1 MHDAPLR
8 WLWYCSSIVALAL
21 AVSACGGDDR
31 EEGSTQTDTGPDVQ
45 EVVEDTSP
53 GLDCDATPTAP
64 GCVEP
69 PAAALCSECNVDG
82 DCGPSGKCI
91 ADARGTTFCSRQCGY
106 FGDTQCPAE
115 YYCRQFGNAATEFFC
130 WPLNG
135 VCEVDGK
142 DCSPCLDTEGNT
154 DCAAGLVCIEPLGDI
169 RFCARPCEGDGTCP
183 YSGMDCGHVDG
194 LAGSLC
200 LPKINGVATPK
211 CGARPLEYCE
221 PCKTA
226 GQCKTGVCVDSPNI
240 GQICSM
246 PCDSDSACPSG
257 TDCVHNNCVPP
268 IAHGCQG
275 FLSCFGVDCKV
286 DEICYKGFCLAA
298 P

>member
-115 YYCRQFGNAATEFFC
+115 YYCRQFGNAAT
-130 WPLNG
+130 
-135 VCEVDGK
+135 D
-142 DCSPCLDTEGNT
+142 LDTLVALMRRFKPHVEAESI
-154 DCAAGLVCIEPLGDI
+154 DYAHCASLANEDT
-169 RFCARPCEGDGTCP
+169 RARNQEFIIVGRST
-183 YSGMDCGHVDG
+183 
-194 LAGSLC
+194 
-200 LPKINGVATPK
+200 
-211 CGARPLEYCE
+211 
-221 PCKTA
+221 
-226 GQCKTGVCVDSPNI
+226 
-240 GQICSM
+240 
-246 PCDSDSACPSG
+246 
-257 TDCVHNNCVPP
+257 
-268 IAHGCQG
+268 
-275 FLSCFGVDCKV
+275 
-286 DEICYKGFCLAA
+286 
-298 P
+298 